1 MRMRKTAI
9 AVCALGVALVGCQS
23 MAVSAPRAPIE
34 VEKGA
39 LDPAGGHVQGF
50 CASDGAFYVTQMK
63 TLYKFDWTGR
73 LLKKAPVVCH
83 TGDICFWE
91 GHVYTSVSV
100 YQGPDKGKGIIQ
112 VFDADLNLVREAKL
126 DKSTDGITIL
136 DGVLYLGMG
145 SNHVPSKESHREN
158 FFRRYDP
165 KTLQPLGPRQIVD
178 FGYMTHYGAQDISHD
193 GKNVLVSFY
202 RGEKGAPAFVA
213 FDRDLKPVKL
223 VRGFEA
229 SNGFDLLPRRMRGE
243 RPLYA
248 RVQTLTAT
256 DPAKPKKRIVS
267 GCRLTF
273 FEYADGA
280 VKEVK

>member
-1 MRMRKTAI
+1 MFVDMRKIAI
-9 AVCALGVALVGCQS
+9 LAGVLCVAASGCANLTV
-23 MAVSAPRAPIE
+23 PDPAPIE
-34 VEKGA
+34 VEKGV

-50 CASDGAFYVTQMK
+50 CASDDAFYLTQMR
-63 TLYKFDWTGR
+63 TLYKFDWSGK
-73 LLKKAPVVCH
+73 LLKKIPVVCH

-145 SNHVPSKESHREN
+145 SNHEPSKESHREN

-178 FGYMTHYGAQDISHD
+178 FGYMTHYGAQDICHD

-202 RGEKGAPAFVA
+202 RGEKDAPAFVA
-213 FDRDLKPVKL
+213 FDRDFKPVKL
-223 VRGFEA
+223 VRGFE
-229 SNGFDLLPRRMRGE
+229 GRTEQGIP
-243 RPLYA
+243 
-248 RVQTLTAT
+248 
-256 DPAKPKKRIVS
+256 
-267 GCRLTF
+267 
-273 FEYADGA
+273 
-280 VKEVK
+280 

>member
-1 MRMRKTAI
+1 MRKIAI
-9 AVCALGVALVGCQS
+9 IVGALCAAAFGCLGAEVPALAPVEVG
-23 MAVSAPRAPIE
+23 
-34 VEKGA
+34 KGV

-50 CASDGAFYVTQMK
+50 CASDDAFYFTQMK
-63 TLYKFDWTGR
+63 TLYKCDWSGK
-73 LLKKAPVVCH
+73 LLKKVPVVCH

-178 FGYMTHYGAQDISHD
+178 FGYMTHYGAQDICHD

-213 FDRDLKPVKL
+213 FDRDMKPVKL

-248 RVQTLTAT
+248 RVQTLTAPN
-256 DPAKPKKRIVS
+256 PAKPKKKIIS
-267 GCRLTF
+267 GCRLTY
-273 FEYADGA
+273 FEYADGV
-280 VKEVK
+280 VKEIK